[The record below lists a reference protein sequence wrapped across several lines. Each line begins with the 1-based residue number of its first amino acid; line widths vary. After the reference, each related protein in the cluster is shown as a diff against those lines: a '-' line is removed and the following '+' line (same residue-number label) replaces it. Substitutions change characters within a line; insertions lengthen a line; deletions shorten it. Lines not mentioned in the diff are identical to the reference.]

1 MICSFVKDERFGS
14 NRIGNLVE
22 FYMNDRI
29 IEIFKIFI
37 RKFEKLYE
45 CITLY
50 KILLNCIS
58 LSFFFFLEIEY
69 IMFIFSKNDI

>member
-37 RKFEKLYE
+37 KKLEKLYE

-58 LSFFFFLEIEY
+58 LSFFFFRNRVY
-69 IMFIFSKNDI
+69 YVYFFKK